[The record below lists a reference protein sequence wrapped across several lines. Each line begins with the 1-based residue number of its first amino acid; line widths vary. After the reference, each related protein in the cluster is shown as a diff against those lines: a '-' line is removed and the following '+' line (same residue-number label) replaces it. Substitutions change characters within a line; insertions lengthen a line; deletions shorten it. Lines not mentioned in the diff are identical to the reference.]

1 MSAMT
6 MESPTERRGIS
17 TSSPYEP
24 QQSPVSDLDEINLLD
39 HDLYR
44 RGDPHAVWTMLR
56 ERSPVFWH
64 KTTSRGTED
73 KGFWVLTRY
82 DDIASVY
89 RNSTLFSSECGP
101 FLDLRAE
108 DTPRHILASIDGQ
121 PHRLRRGI
129 VAKLFTPQ
137 AITGWNE
144 SVRRTV
150 DGIIDAVIEKGECD
164 FSTDIAHAL
173 PIRATCDLLG
183 ISAGEAQRLTDML
196 FSLDPGSIDELGDYN
211 RATAE
216 FFLQISKER
225 KATGAHG
232 TMVDLVNNATLD
244 GEPIGDEDI
253 AELLWI
259 LFFGGIDSTVHAIT
273 GSLLSLFHHPDQL
286 DLIRR
291 DPSLAWPGTEELLRW
306 TSTSHANKRQATA
319 DTEIRGVK
327 IKAGDYVTMWSPS
340 ANRDEDV
347 FADPFRFDLNR
358 KFERARAIATFG
370 GGGPHQCIGQFFAR
384 LELQIL
390 FEAIFQRMPDIAP
403 AGPAIRSDHF
413 TILLSPI
420 ENMPVRFTPGARVL
434 T

>member
-1 MSAMT
+1 MT
-6 MESPTERRGIS
+6 AQTIERPDTGRDAY

-24 QQSPVSDLDEINLLD
+24 LHAPVASLDAINLLD

-44 RGDPHAVWTMLR
+44 EGDPHAAWKMLR
-56 ERSPVFWH
+56 EQAPVFWH
-64 KTTSRGTED
+64 RHGSRGTEG

-82 DDIASVY
+82 DDIAAVY
-89 RNSTLFSSECGP
+89 RNSTLYSSECGP
-101 FLDLRAE
+101 FLDLQAD
-108 DTPRHILASIDGQ
+108 DTPRHILASIDGH
-121 PHRLRRGI
+121 PHRIRRGI

-150 DGIIDAVIEKGECD
+150 DAIIDEVIEKGECD
-164 FSTDIAHAL
+164 FSKDIAHAL
-173 PIRATCDLLG
+173 PMRATCDLLG
-183 ISAGEAQRLTDML
+183 ISANEAQRLIDML
-196 FSLDPGSIDELGDYN
+196 FSLDPGSVDELGDYN

-225 KATGAHG
+225 KASGAQG
-232 TMVDLVNNATLD
+232 TMVDLVNNAILEGD
-244 GEPIGDEDI
+244 PIGDEDV
-253 AELLWI
+253 AEILWI

-286 DLIRR
+286 ALIRE
-291 DPSLAWPGTEELLRW
+291 DPSLAWPGTEEMLRW
-306 TSTSHANKRQATA
+306 TSTSHANKRLTME
-319 DTEIRGVK
+319 DTEIRGVQ

-347 FADPFRFDLNR
+347 FPDPFRFDLNR
-358 KFERARAIATFG
+358 KFERTKSIATFG

-390 FEAIFQRMPDIAP
+390 FEAVFERMPDIAP
-403 AGPAIRSDHF
+403 VGPATRSDHF

-420 ENMPVRFTPGARVL
+420 EQMPVRFTPGKRVL
-434 T
+434 S